1 MTEMDL
7 KKGLDIPGERYKTVH
22 ACRDFCDAI
31 ASVEMQTIKRRFEK
45 SKFVAV
51 IVDGT
56 VDSSRTENE
65 IVFIQ
70 TCIG

>member
-1 MTEMDL
+1 ML
-7 KKGLDIPGERYKTVH
+7 
-22 ACRDFCDAI
+22 ADAI
-31 ASVEMQTIKRRFEK
+31 SLMLLQVLKCRQFKRRFEK

-56 VDSSRTENE
+56 VDSFRTENE

-70 TCIG
+70 TCIGGQIHTDFLKCC